1 MTSWIEEAPPGD
13 NSKNYLFSSTDA
25 ICNVVQR
32 DTNSLEYALKQY
44 LGESD
49 DAMPPKFIRRFEQ
62 VAFKEDIGKDAICRR
77 NLKNIAIVKFQL
89 ASPLITR
96 IKKKQRVSF
105 ADMLSNMGKFSATF
119 GAKIQIQ

>member
-1 MTSWIEEAPPGD
+1 M
-13 NSKNYLFSSTDA
+13 
-25 ICNVVQR
+25 VQR

-119 GAKIQIQ
+119 GAKIQIFEKFDFFQFPSKSN